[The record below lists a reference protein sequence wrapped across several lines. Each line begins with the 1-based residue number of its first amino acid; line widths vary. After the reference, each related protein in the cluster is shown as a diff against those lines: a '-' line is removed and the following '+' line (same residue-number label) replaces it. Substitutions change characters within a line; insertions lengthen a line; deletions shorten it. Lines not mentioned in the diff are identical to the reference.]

1 MGLEKINEMR
11 KKRGLSIDELCL
23 KSGVPKGTL
32 SKITAG
38 ITKNPSV
45 DTIKAIV
52 YAMGYTLDDLDNDVN
67 NEYNFVLN
75 KTEQEHINKYRG
87 LDEHGKDIVDT
98 VLDKEY
104 ERTKSNY
111 IELVARGGKYRVEK
125 DKAIEFAKSAV
136 AAPNDAHNKDMF

>member
-1 MGLEKINEMR
+1 MPTNKPRVTITMDEEM
-11 KKRGLSIDELCL
+11 
-23 KSGVPKGTL
+23 L
-32 SKITAG
+32 SKIEDYRFDRKFKNQTQAILSLIEAGFDKLCNNTASDPAS
-38 ITKNPSV
+38 ISKETL
-45 DTIKAIV
+45 DTIK
-52 YAMGYTLDDLDNDVN
+52 
-67 NEYNFVLN
+67 
-75 KTEQEHINKYRG
+75 KYRV

>member
-1 MGLEKINEMR
+1 MPTNKPRVTITMDEEM
-11 KKRGLSIDELCL
+11 
-23 KSGVPKGTL
+23 L
-32 SKITAG
+32 SKIEDYRFDRKFKNQTQAILSLIEAGFDKLCNNTASDPAS
-38 ITKNPSV
+38 ISKE
-45 DTIKAIV
+45 
-52 YAMGYTLDDLDNDVN
+52 TLDTV
-67 NEYNFVLN
+67 
-75 KTEQEHINKYRG
+75 KKYRV